1 MARTLEEWLA
11 WQATLNPAEIELGLD
26 RIATVWAA
34 LAPAAASAKIITV
47 AGTNGKGSSV
57 AMLEAIFDA
66 AGYRVGT
73 YTSPHL
79 IRYNERIRI
88 QGVSATDKQLCDV
101 FERIESARKNTRLTY
116 FEFGTLAA
124 LLIFSAADLDV
135 VILEVGLGGRLDA
148 VNLVDADVALITP
161 VDLDHQDWLGTDI
174 ETIAAEKAGIIRAG
188 KPVIYAGKTC
198 PDAIV
203 ARSRALSAPL
213 FRAGIDFHR
222 VGHSLTEWEWQGSEV
237 KRRNL
242 PVPALVGAHQL
253 DNAAGVLMVLDQ
265 LQSSLPVDIAA
276 VRQGLLHVRLAG
288 RLQFVSGS
296 PSWLFDVAHNAH
308 AARAL
313 ATALAD
319 MHLNGEV
326 VAIFAVLD
334 DKDIPGIAEAMGP
347 LVDHWILPALQA
359 PRARAPAT
367 TLQLLRA
374 SGITGPADSYADVSS
389 AVEAVSQA
397 GSADRLILVFG
408 SFVTVGE
415 AMACHHLK
423 QV

>member
-26 RIATVWAA
+26 RIATVWAT

-57 AMLEAIFDA
+57 AMLAAILDA

-88 QGVSATDKQLCDV
+88 QGVAVTDKQLCEV
-101 FERIESARKNTRLTY
+101 FERIESARDNTQLTY

-124 LLIFSAADLDV
+124 LLIFSAAELDV
-135 VILEVGLGGRLDA
+135 VILEVGLGGRLVA

-188 KPVIYAGKTC
+188 HPVIYSGKSC

-203 ARSRALSAPL
+203 AHSRALSAPL
-213 FRAGIDFHR
+213 FRAGKDFR
-222 VGHSLTEWEWQGSEV
+222 QRCQSLTEWQWQGPDVS
-237 KRRNL
+237 RRNL
-242 PVPALVGAHQL
+242 PLPALVGVHQL

-319 MHLNGEV
+319 MHFKGEV

-347 LVDHWILPALQA
+347 FVDRWILPALQA
-359 PRARAPAT
+359 PRARAPAA

-374 SGITGPADSYADVSS
+374 SGITGPADLYADVSS
-389 AVEAVSQA
+389 AVEAVSPA

-415 AMACHHLK
+415 AMACHRPK